1 MISKR
6 IWCSRCG
13 HEGPREING
22 TVPAESTADVFTSE
36 GHDPYSGKLY
46 FRCPR
51 CKAFI
56 TVNSTDALGS
66 NTMRGYPSPFETEA
80 ARLTKRQNL
89 LPVWIGMFTVFI
101 LFILVIQTF
110 Y

>member
-1 MISKR
+1 MISNR

-13 HEGPREING
+13 HEGPREIAG
-22 TVPAESTADVFTSE
+22 TLPVESMEEVFASE

-56 TVNSTDALGS
+56 TVDPTDALGF
-66 NTMRGYPSPFETEA
+66 NTLKGYPNPFEIEA
-80 ARLTKRQNL
+80 SRLTKKHNL
-89 LPVWIGMFTVFI
+89 LPVWSGMYS
-101 LFILVIQTF
+101 LLVLLIIVIETF
-110 Y
+110 S

>member
-1 MISKR
+1 MK
-6 IWCSRCG
+6 
-13 HEGPREING
+13 
-22 TVPAESTADVFTSE
+22 
-36 GHDPYSGKLY
+36 
-46 FRCPR
+46 
-51 CKAFI
+51 
-56 TVNSTDALGS
+56 
-66 NTMRGYPSPFETEA
+66 GYPSPFETEA